1 MTRVI
6 RRQKDKWSSERGS
19 ILALSALSMVSVLL
33 AVGLSVDIGHFYL
46 VAAELQNAADA
57 AALSGAS
64 ALNSGATGIHLAV
77 DRAVA
82 AMNKYEFNKTG
93 VTINRSDVRF
103 AVNLSHFDVGL
114 HFSEDFASISWLA
127 PYMRFVRVQ
136 IPPKSVNV
144 FFSTSVLGSTV
155 NMTKQAVAGA
165 SISLNYFCN
174 IAPLSV
180 VQDDV
185 DNVPLYPEPGCP
197 NQTVFTP
204 GCRYIVRLQGGN
216 HVVAGNYL
224 ILDLSGGGGGA
235 NEVREDLA
243 RGTNSCYAMNSV
255 IDTKTGVNAGPVAD
269 GINTRFDFHHPSL
282 SPAFAPPDKNVK
294 GRVQAEAI
302 TYSQYVSEAA
312 NNRDPCCFQAPPN
325 NPTYAVG
332 DRRVMVVPI
341 LNRSQFTE
349 DKKGGGRIRNLQIYN
364 FGAFFIRATV
374 DGNNGDIYMEY
385 IGQRA
390 VFGDGGY
397 DPSVAPGPNPS
408 LTVPVLYR

>member
-1 MTRVI
+1 MARVI
-6 RRQKDKWSSERGS
+6 RRQKGKWSGERGS

-33 AVGLSVDIGHFYL
+33 AVGLNIDVGHFYI
-46 VAAELQNAADA
+46 VSAELQNAADA

-64 ALNSGATGIHLAV
+64 ALNSGPTGIHLAV

-82 AMNKYEFNKTG
+82 AMNKYEFNKIG

-103 AVNLSHFDVGL
+103 AINLSHFDEGW
-114 HFSEDFASISWLA
+114 HFSENIASISWIA
-127 PYMRFVRVQ
+127 PYIRFVRVR
-136 IPPKSVNV
+136 IPPRSINV
-144 FFSTSVLGSTV
+144 FFATSVLGNTV
-155 NMTKQAVAGA
+155 DMTKEAVAGA

-180 VQDDV
+180 VQDDETGEPL
-185 DNVPLYPEPGCP
+185 NVEPGCP

-204 GCRYIVRLQGGN
+204 GCRYIVRLQGGD

-224 ILDLSGGGGGA
+224 ILDLDGGGGGA
-235 NEVREDLA
+235 DEVREDLA

-269 GINTRFDFHHPSL
+269 GINTRFDIYHPSL
-282 SPAFAPPDKNVK
+282 TPAFAPPDKNVK
-294 GRVQAEAI
+294 GRVQSEAI
-302 TYSQYVSEAA
+302 TYQQYVSEAA
-312 NNRDPCCFQAPPN
+312 RNGDSCCFQAPPN

-332 DRRVMVVPI
+332 DRRVMIIPI
-341 LNRSQFTE
+341 LNKSEFTE
-349 DKKGGGRIRNLQIYN
+349 DKKDGGRIRNLRIHN
-364 FGAFFIRATV
+364 FGAFFIRSSV
-374 DGNNGDIYMEY
+374 NGNNGDIYMEY

-397 DPSVAPGPNPS
+397 DPSIAPGPNPS